1 MAEKKTHKKRS
12 FIVSLCIIAACAYFA
27 ISFFS
32 ITKEIR
38 ETKRDTAE
46 VISLTNQQ
54 IAEND
59 ELREKLNSENKDEY
73 VESAAREKL
82 GYVMPGE
89 RVYYDISVTD

>member
-32 ITKEIR
+32 INREIR
-38 ETKRDTAE
+38 EVNKETAAL
-46 VISLTNQQ
+46 ISQTEQQ
-54 IAEND
+54 NAENK
-59 ELREKLNSENKDEY
+59 ELKEKLNSENKDEY
-73 VESAAREKL
+73 VEKVARDKL

-89 RVYYDISVTD
+89 RIYYDVSVTD